1 MALVTLRDKQTN
13 KHKYFILIFYHIF
26 SWWQHRILSYVF
38 LGVFKHYK
46 WLWVYMFKKNSC
58 CLTEVS
64 LYFPG
69 DILKSHFY
77 DLGSKV
83 KQMVLPVVSY

>member
-1 MALVTLRDKQTN
+1 
-13 KHKYFILIFYHIF
+13 
-26 SWWQHRILSYVF
+26 
-38 LGVFKHYK
+38 
-46 WLWVYMFKKNSC
+46 MFKKNSC